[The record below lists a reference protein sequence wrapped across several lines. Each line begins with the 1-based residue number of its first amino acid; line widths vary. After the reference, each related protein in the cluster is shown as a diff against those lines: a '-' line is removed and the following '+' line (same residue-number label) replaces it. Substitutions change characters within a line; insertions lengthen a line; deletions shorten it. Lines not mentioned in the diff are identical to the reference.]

1 LETGRQGERLRRGLK
16 TAVDEAARSSMC
28 STVRRPF
35 GEPETGKIAVKVI
48 NHYGDEALKVYRV
61 EGGKT
66 DWSLTA

>member
-1 LETGRQGERLRRGLK
+1 M
-16 TAVDEAARSSMC
+16 DEAARSSMC